1 MKMRYRRYTLSKSM
15 GFEVIGI
22 LIFFFAKMRLIGPYV
37 LESRGSNPAGRKD
50 VVVRK

>member
-22 LIFFFAKMRLIGPYV
+22 LIFFRKNATYRTV